1 MKITLFVAF
10 AAALLVLSLTTSAHA
25 DSFLSISVNGG
36 APTIFMSALDF
47 INTGPVSIGGVT
59 FANISLAGNQPG
71 STSSAFSTDTKT
83 AATNTTGLPASI
95 VVGFASSNY
104 SLPAGSPLQFNTSQ
118 SVTVVDFAGGGA
130 ISQTFVGRGDS
141 SNSLVPGTGV
151 PAPATTC
158 SVAPTD
164 LTNSCSI
171 TSALAFFTRGALF
184 GENGIEMFGLAPGQ
198 VADFQA
204 AINVAPV
211 EAVPEPGTLLL
222 LGTGMILVAGRG
234 RLRKK

>member
-1 MKITLFVAF
+1 MKATLFVAF
-10 AAALLVLSLTTSAHA
+10 AAAILVLNLTTSAQA
-25 DSFLSISVNGG
+25 DSLLSISVNGG
-36 APTIFMSALDF
+36 LPTTFVSALDF
-47 INTGPVSIGGVT
+47 INTGPLSIGGVT
-59 FANISLAGNQPG
+59 FTNISLSGNQPG
-71 STSSAFSTDTKT
+71 TTSSAFSTDTKT
-83 AATNTTGLPASI
+83 AVTNTTGLPVSI
-95 VVGFASSNY
+95 AVGFASNNY

-118 SVTVVDFAGGGA
+118 SVTVADFAGGGS

-141 SNSLVPGTGV
+141 SNSLEPGTGV
-151 PAPATTC
+151 PAPTTIC

-171 TSALAFFTRGALF
+171 TSALAFFTRGGLF
-184 GENGIEMFGLAPGQ
+184 GENGIEMFSLAPGQ

-204 AINVAPV
+204 AINVAPL
-211 EAVPEPGTLLL
+211 AVPEPGTLLM